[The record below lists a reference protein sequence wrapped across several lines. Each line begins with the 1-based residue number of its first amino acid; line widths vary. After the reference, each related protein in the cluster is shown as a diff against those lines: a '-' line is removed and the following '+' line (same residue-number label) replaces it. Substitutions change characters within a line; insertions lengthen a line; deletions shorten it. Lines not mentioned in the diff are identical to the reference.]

1 MAKKKR
7 EKKRH
12 LWHPSPWDGK
22 PGFGP
27 AVLRFLFN
35 IIGPAALGGHGQQHG
50 VTKSTVER
58 PADPPCPACGQAMDL
73 HTITRGGPGKA
84 THMICPKVPS

>member
-1 MAKKKR
+1 MAKEKR
-7 EKKRH
+7 EKKLQ

-27 AVLRFLFN
+27 AVLRFMYN
-35 IIGPAALGGHGQQHG
+35 IIGPAALGARGSERE
-50 VTKSTVER
+50 VPER
-58 PADPPCPACGQAMDL
+58 PADPPCPVCGNPMDQ

-84 THMICPKVPS
+84 THMICPKATD